1 MTLPPIFSEEY
12 YAHWR
17 DFEARHWWNAG
28 MRDVA
33 ASLISLAKLPANGV
47 MLDVGCGSG
56 QGMHWFATVR
66 PSWKMAG
73 VDLGMDGL
81 RAAKMSGLGGVALG
95 TATSLPV
102 ADSSVDLAITLD
114 LLQHLPLDGG
124 DHDAFQEMHRVLK
137 PGGHL
142 FIRTNVQSFPRVPD
156 DPEAVWH
163 KYDADE
169 LDAKVRR
176 AGFSVVRLSRINAVL
191 GLAEIPQ
198 EIRRARGPRRHSSYD
213 VVNSAPP
220 RAGGIANSV
229 KRGLLRLEG
238 RAVRSGVTLPVG
250 RSLVALCRRD

>member
-17 DFEARHWWNAG
+17 DFEARHWWTAG

-33 ASLISLAKLPANGV
+33 ASLIGLARLPAAGA

-56 QGMHWFATVR
+56 QGMHWFKTIQ
-66 PSWKMAG
+66 PGWTMAG
-73 VDLGMDGL
+73 IDLGMDGL

-102 ADSSVDLAITLD
+102 GDAAVDLVVTLD
-114 LLQHLPLDGG
+114 LLQHLPLAGG
-124 DHDAFQEMHRVLK
+124 DHEALLEMHRVLK

-142 FIRTNVQSFPRVPD
+142 FIRTNVQSFPRVAD

-169 LDAKVRR
+169 LNEKVRC

-198 EIRRARGPRRHSSYD
+198 EIRRARGPRRHSSYN
-213 VVNSAPP
+213 VVSADSPP
-220 RAGGIANSV
+220 AGGLANSI

-238 RAVRSGVTLPVG
+238 RAVRAGVNLPVG